1 MAAQARRPQQQ
12 RHRGDSDDE
21 DYSNIS
27 FGALSKAQDEL
38 LNQSESDSDD
48 SESDSD
54 GPPEESGSRY
64 KNSKNNNNKNKRR
77 NKHAPAESSSKKPV
91 SWIRGPTTET
101 SQKSSSLYQDIRF
114 DTAFGKADLQKTRK
128 NYAFLNEYRASEVN
142 EMKDQLKHHPG
153 LNDRNKQD
161 LRRQIQ
167 QTESRLRT
175 FKDRDFETQV
185 LQDYKKKVKS
195 GEIKGPLHLKRSDQR
210 KLILSEKFKVMKSKD
225 VNKALERKRKRNTAK
240 ERKLMPSE
248 RRS

>member
-1 MAAQARRPQQQ
+1 MSARARRPQQKKLS
-12 RHRGDSDDE
+12 RADSNDE
-21 DYSNIS
+21 DYSSIS

-38 LNQSESDSDD
+38 LNQSDDSDD

-54 GPPEESGSRY
+54 GPPEESGSRFR
-64 KNSKNNNNKNKRR
+64 NSKHAKNKRR
-77 NKHAPAESSSKKPV
+77 NKHAPAEASSKKPV
-91 SWIRGPTTET
+91 SWIRGPAAET

-128 NYAFLNEYRASEVN
+128 NYAFLNEYRESEVRD
-142 EMKDQLKHHPG
+142 MRDQLQHHPG

-195 GEIKGPLHLKRSDQR
+195 GEVKGPLHLKRSDQR
-210 KLILSEKFKVMKSKD
+210 KLILSEKFKVMKSKE

-240 ERKLMPSE
+240 ERKLMPDE

>member
-1 MAAQARRPQQQ
+1 MAPRARGSQK
-12 RHRGDSDDE
+12 HRRDASDDE
-21 DYSNIS
+21 DYSSIS

-38 LNQSESDSDD
+38 MNQSDSGSD
-48 SESDSD
+48 SDSD

-64 KNSKNNNNKNKRR
+64 GNNDNNNNNRNRKTSSRR
-77 NKHAPAESSSKKPV
+77 NKHSPAESSSKKPV
-91 SWIRGPTTET
+91 SWIRGPTTEST
-101 SQKSSSLYQDIRF
+101 QKSTLYKDIRF
-114 DTAFGKADLQKTRK
+114 DPAYGKADLQKTRK
-128 NYAFLNEYRASEVN
+128 NYAFLNEYRASEVR
-142 EMKDQLKHHPG
+142 EMKDQLNNHLG
-153 LNDRNKQD
+153 LNDRNKAD

-175 FKDRDFETQV
+175 FKDRDFEAQV

-195 GEIKGPLHLKRSDQR
+195 GEVKGPLHLKRSDQR

>member
-1 MAAQARRPQQQ
+1 MAARARRPQQKQ
-12 RHRGDSDDE
+12 HSGDSDDE
-21 DYSNIS
+21 DYSNVS

-38 LNQSESDSDD
+38 LNQSESESD

-54 GPPEESGSRY
+54 GPPEESDSRY
-64 KNSKNNNNKNKRR
+64 KNSKNNSNNKRR
-77 NKHAPAESSSKKPV
+77 NKHAPTESSSKKPV
-91 SWIRGPTTET
+91 SWIRGPTAET

-114 DTAFGKADLQKTRK
+114 DTAYGKADLQKARK
-128 NYAFLNEYRASEVN
+128 NYAFLNEYRESEVR
-142 EMKDQLKHHPG
+142 EMRDQLQHHPG

-175 FKDRDFETQV
+175 FKDRDFEMQV